1 MMKGHST
8 PFQRILKTMYTNQLH
23 QELFQPFIK
32 KEKDCIRHFVFRPAT
47 EETEDSAEDIFNL
60 FIKKNGRGDW

>member
-1 MMKGHST
+1 
-8 PFQRILKTMYTNQLH
+8 MYTNQLH